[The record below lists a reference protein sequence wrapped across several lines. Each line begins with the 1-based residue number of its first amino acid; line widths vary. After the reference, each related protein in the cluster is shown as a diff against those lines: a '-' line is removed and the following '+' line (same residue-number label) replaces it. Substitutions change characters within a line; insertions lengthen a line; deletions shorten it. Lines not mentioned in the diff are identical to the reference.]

1 MQSSKEN
8 VNSGE
13 DQERTEELS
22 EVKVGKLDNTTKSN
36 LQ

>member
-8 VNSGE
+8 VNSGG

-22 EVKVGKLDNTTKSN
+22 EDKIAKLDNTTKSK